1 MAKAFNDIKKSL
13 GLFDF
18 FTFGK
23 YKNCRVDSIVEMD
36 YNYISFLHN
45 KGVKFDPKVLQAVE
59 TKTSLAYKEDFDEEE
74 TNNPPGLFDD
84 VPF

>member
-13 GLFDF
+13 DLFDF

-23 YKNCRVDSIVEMD
+23 YQKCRVDSIVEMD
-36 YNYISFLHN
+36 YNYISFLAK
-45 KGVKFDPKVLQAVE
+45 KGIRFDPKVLQLVE
-59 TKTSLAYKEDFDEEE
+59 DKITAAYNENHEEE
-74 TNNPPGLFDD
+74 TDNPPELFDD